1 MHLQATPDFSAF
13 QFTSEGL
20 SGNITRQVR
29 LIGQKDGKIYTLDLR
44 DLPAGK
50 NAVPKNVLPERVA
63 DIGDTNNVLATLVQI
78 IEIYTE
84 RYPRRAIRL
93 MGNTEEKAQLY
104 RAAVERHLDILHPL
118 FLISLEEHSHAPL
131 TDQSINNIALL
142 LKRKPVPYFTI
153 HTIHTTWSGH
163 SRLFKRKVM
172 IDLNKGVRVGIALPE
187 V

>member
-20 SGNITRQVR
+20 SGNVTRQVR
-29 LIGQKDGKIYTLDLR
+29 FIGQKDGRIYNLDLR

-50 NAVPKNVLPERVA
+50 NAAPGRVV
-63 DIGDTNNVLATLVQI
+63 DIGDTNYVLATLVQV
-78 IEIYTE
+78 IEVYTE

-118 FLISLEEHSHAPL
+118 FIISLEEHNSASQPG
-131 TDQSINNIALL
+131 QGINSIALL
-142 LKRKPVPYFTI
+142 LKRKPIPYFTI
-153 HTIHTTWSGH
+153 HTIHATWSGH
-163 SRLFKRKVM
+163 SRLFKRKVT
-172 IDLNKGVRVGIALPE
+172 IDLERGVRVGLALPE

>member
-1 MHLQATPDFSAF
+1 MQLQATPDFSSF

-20 SGNITRQVR
+20 SGNVTRQIR
-29 LIGQKDGKIYTLDLR
+29 FIGQKDGKIYTLDLR
-44 DLPAGK
+44 DLPAEK
-50 NAVPKNVLPERVA
+50 KAVPDRVA
-63 DIGDTNNVLATLVQI
+63 DIGDTNNVLATLVQV
-78 IEIYTE
+78 IEVYTE

-118 FLISLEEHSHAPL
+118 FMISLEENSHAPL
-131 TDQSINNIALL
+131 ADQSINNIAVL
-142 LKRKPVPYFTI
+142 LKRKPIPYFTI

-163 SRLFKRKVM
+163 SRLFKRKV
-172 IDLNKGVRVGIALPE
+172 IINLNKGVRVGLALPE